1 MAGRAVKYLEIWW
14 LWGRVDNAT
23 NADYATAG
31 ALNLSA
37 SFTT

>member
-1 MAGRAVKYLEIWW
+1 MAGRAVKDLEIW
-14 LWGRVDNAT
+14 GRGDNAT

-31 ALNLSA
+31 AFNLSA

>member
-1 MAGRAVKYLEIWW
+1 VRYRGGI
-14 LWGRVDNAT
+14 DNAT
-23 NADYATAG
+23 NADYAMAG

>member
-1 MAGRAVKYLEIWW
+1 MLPVSGKPMSKVT
-14 LWGRVDNAT
+14 WGRVDNAT
-23 NADYATAG
+23 NADYAMAG